1 MIRFNDDSDKFEGY
15 DGANWGGLI
24 GGDIG
29 TDPENVPLNQF
40 LGQQAF
46 LDEVGTV
53 RPSATEPQASRDIN
67 FEYVSD
73 TSIKIRM
80 RGDDGTVRSTTLT
93 LS

>member
-1 MIRFNDDSDKFEGY
+1 MIRFNDDTDKFEGY
-15 DGANWGGLI
+15 DGANWGSLI

-40 LGQQAF
+40 LGKQAF
-46 LDEVGTV
+46 VDEVGTV
-53 RPSATEPQASRDIN
+53 IPSASDPQRNKDIN

-80 RGDDGTVRSTTLT
+80 RGADGTVRSTTLT